1 MRRLTA
7 DAARQS
13 PRPPAAAAGNDD
25 DAGPVGDRAA
35 ARLIGGWLVACAAM
49 VFAMAVIGA
58 ITRLTESGLSMV
70 EWRPLIGALPPL
82 SEAEW
87 QRVFDLYRDTPEYR
101 LKNAGMDLAAF
112 KTIFF
117 WEWFHRLW
125 GRLIGLVF
133 ALPLLALW
141 LTGRVGRVGHV
152 PHLGWKLAGLLV
164 LGGLQGVMGWVM
176 VQSGLIDRPSVS
188 QYRLAAHLGLAF
200 LIFGLLLWLAWRLFE
215 DPAAPAAAPTPRPV
229 RGHLWGTVAMA
240 ATTVLWGALVA
251 GLDAGLAY
259 NTWPLMDGRLLPP
272 EASSLTPWWLNPLEN
287 TAMVQFVHRW
297 LAIATAAAVL
307 ALAVSVRRR
316 RVAPRVRRT
325 VDLAAAMVL
334 VQVALGVAT
343 LLTRVWI
350 PAAALHQ
357 AGALVLIALLLRA
370 SFLARAAR

>member
-1 MRRLTA
+1 MASLTA
-7 DAARQS
+7 ADRPRPETAPVSGSAAAR
-13 PRPPAAAAGNDD
+13 PT
-25 DAGPVGDRAA
+25 DRSA
-35 ARLIGGWLVACAAM
+35 ARLIGWWLVGCAGM

-101 LKNAGMDLAAF
+101 LKNAGMSLAEF

-133 ALPLLALW
+133 ALPLLAFW
-141 LTGRVGRVGHV
+141 LTGRIRRVGHV
-152 PHLGWKLAGLLV
+152 PHLDWKLAGLLV
-164 LGGLQGVMGWVM
+164 LGALQGVMGWVM
-176 VQSGLIDRPSVS
+176 VQSGLVDRPSVS

-200 LIFGLLLWLAWRLFE
+200 VIFGLLLWLAWRLFE
-215 DPAAPAAAPTPRPV
+215 DPAARAATPAPRPV
-229 RGHLWGTVAMA
+229 RGHLWGTVAIA
-240 ATTVLWGALVA
+240 AVTVLWGALVA

-259 NTWPLMDGRLLPP
+259 NSWPLMDGRLLPP
-272 EASSLTPWWLNPLEN
+272 EALNLVPWWLNPVEN

-297 LAIATAAAVL
+297 LAIVTAAAVL
-307 ALAVSVRRR
+307 ALAVTVRRR
-316 RVAPRVRRT
+316 RAATRVRRV
-325 VDLAAAMVL
+325 VDLAAAMVV
-334 VQVALGVAT
+334 VQVGLGIAT
-343 LLTRVWI
+343 LLSQVWI
-350 PAAALHQ
+350 PVAALHQ

-370 SFLARAAR
+370 GFLARAAA

>member
-1 MRRLTA
+1 MASILT
-7 DAARQS
+7 
-13 PRPPAAAAGNDD
+13 
-25 DAGPVGDRAA
+25 GDRAGPRSAAVAPSAAAHPTDRSA
-35 ARLIGGWLVACAAM
+35 ARLIGWWLVGCAGM

-101 LKNAGMDLAAF
+101 LKNAGMSLAEF

-133 ALPLLALW
+133 ALPLLAFW
-141 LTGRVGRVGHV
+141 LTGRIRRVAHV

-200 LIFGLLLWLAWRLFE
+200 LIFALLLWLAWRLFE
-215 DPAAPAAAPTPRPV
+215 DPAAPAATPAPRPV
-229 RGHLWGTVAMA
+229 RGHLWGTVAIA
-240 ATTVLWGALVA
+240 AVTVLWGALVA

-259 NTWPLMDGRLLPP
+259 NSWPLMDGRLLPP
-272 EASSLTPWWLNPLEN
+272 EALSLAPWWLNPVEN

-297 LAIATAAAVL
+297 LAIVTAAAVL
-307 ALAVSVRRR
+307 ALAFTVRRR
-316 RVAPRVRRT
+316 QAAPRVRRV
-325 VDLAAAMVL
+325 VDLAATMVV
-334 VQVALGVAT
+334 VQVGLGIAT
-343 LLTRVWI
+343 LLSQVWI
-350 PAAALHQ
+350 PVAALHQ
-357 AGALVLIALLLRA
+357 AGALVLIALLMRA
-370 SFLARAAR
+370 GFLARSAA